1 VSETE
6 RNGGGRE
13 ERKERVREVEREGG
27 RREKR
32 EKE

>member
-1 VSETE
+1 MSETE